1 MTGRPYGSYFKA
13 ISIMGIKGSIR
24 MYQII
29 QVIAGKN
36 NHQYHSTF
44 NTLVSWFFHYCS
56 SSTINFQ
63 LSLYLSKSDKSYAQ

>member
-36 NHQYHSTF
+36 
-44 NTLVSWFFHYCS
+44 
-56 SSTINFQ
+56 
-63 LSLYLSKSDKSYAQ
+63 